1 MYFPER
7 FLLLNSFWRLPPMD
21 LASITLFD
29 YILLAVLI
37 LFVIHGLWVGFLR
50 QLPFVIS
57 LIGSYWAAGQ
67 YAGELMP
74 HLVQITKNPKIIFG
88 GGFLVLLIVST
99 LLLKLIGKLIGK
111 IVPVKA
117 AGWMNRV
124 FLGAPLALAKV
135 AILVVL
141 VVMFWAATLPPTD
154 HVFQNSLTAP
164 YLEQGA
170 DIVRSFIGNAEI
182 RKALKS
188 HENPHNAPVQ
198 KKAVAK
204 LNEQDEQL
212 PPPPAAPA
220 QPRQSDESQLNESLL
235 NENDVSGG
243 NPASSTEV
251 LTR

>member
-1 MYFPER
+1 
-7 FLLLNSFWRLPPMD
+7 MD
-21 LASITLFD
+21 FASITIFD

-74 HLVQITKNPKIIFG
+74 HLVQITENPKIIFG

-99 LLLKLIGKLIGK
+99 LLLKLIGKLMGK
-111 IVPVKA
+111 IIPVKA

-135 AILVVL
+135 AVLVVL

-188 HENPHNAPVQ
+188 HENPHKAPVQ
-198 KKAVAK
+198 KKAAAK
-204 LNEQDEQL
+204 QNEQL
-212 PPPPAAPA
+212 PPPPVAPPE
-220 QPRQSDESQLNESLL
+220 PRQSDESQLNDLL

-251 LTR
+251 LTQ